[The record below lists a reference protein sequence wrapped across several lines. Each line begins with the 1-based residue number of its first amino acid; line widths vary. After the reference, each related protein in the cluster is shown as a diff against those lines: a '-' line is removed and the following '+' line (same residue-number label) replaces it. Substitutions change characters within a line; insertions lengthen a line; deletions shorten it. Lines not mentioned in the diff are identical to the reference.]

1 VNEADRP
8 NEKKNLWT
16 FAASW
21 GEGGV
26 DNGEAPKL
34 KGARRFYF
42 AELKKATDNFS
53 ESNEIGAGGYGKVV
67 IQAAS
72 EKNQMSKIR
81 YDKPETLNLLMICT
95 LKSGRCATFCDD
107 DAVWWQVY
115 WWL

>member
-1 VNEADRP
+1 MNEADRP

-21 GEGGV
+21 GEGGG

-67 IQAAS
+67 IQAAF
-72 EKNQMSKIR
+72 EKIR
-81 YDKPETLNLLMICT
+81 CLKLDMINPEP
-95 LKSGRCATFCDD
+95 
-107 DAVWWQVY
+107 
-115 WWL
+115 